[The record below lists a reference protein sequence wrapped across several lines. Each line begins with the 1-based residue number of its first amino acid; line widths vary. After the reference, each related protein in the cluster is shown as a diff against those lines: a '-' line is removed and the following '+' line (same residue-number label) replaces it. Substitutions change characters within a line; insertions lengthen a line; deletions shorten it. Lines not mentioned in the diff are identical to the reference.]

1 MRCRGGEN
9 NSLSDGVI
17 TLPDR
22 RNLSSVTYHR
32 PADEFPPKRSHSS
45 VQRALDIWCMMG
57 VKVAM
62 ERVKY
67 YNTSMLIQ
75 FSASSL
81 TSWGSSHENDIKISL
96 K

>member
-1 MRCRGGEN
+1 M
-9 NSLSDGVI
+9 
-17 TLPDR
+17 PDR

-45 VQRALDIWCMMG
+45 VQGALDIWCMMG

-67 YNTSMLIQ
+67 YTTSMLIQ

-81 TSWGSSHENDIKISL
+81 GTSGGSSHENDIKISL